1 MHVQITAGK
10 ALQRSFSEK
19 LETSL
24 SLSVLPKSSWQTL
37 ICTLWEIKLSWQV
50 SVGSAHY
57 WRAVCIGLTGATSL
71 CLWKTV
77 FISTCSSSLR
87 AADALREPRSQH
99 AALWVII
106 PGNRPQTACRCHGAV
121 AQVSAASPQ
130 QERNRFGGWGRWW
143 CEMVRLYYRVSECWA
158 AYQLDHTIT
167 LSAGLWAAKWSF
179 LIGSAAW
186 RESLQEQPC
195 WLRFENQPAVDL
207 ACWSWSH
214 PVEGS
219 RCR

>member
-57 WRAVCIGLTGATSL
+57 WRAVCIRLRLALVSTSL

-87 AADALREPRSQH
+87 VADALREPRSRH

-121 AQVSAASPQ
+121 AQVSAASPE
-130 QERNRFGGWGRWW
+130 QERNRFGGGVGAVVVWDGAVVLQSVW
-143 CEMVRLYYRVSECWA
+143 MLSRLSARPHHHS
-158 AYQLDHTIT
+158 LSGT
-167 LSAGLWAAKWSF
+167 LS
-179 LIGSAAW
+179 
-186 RESLQEQPC
+186 C
-195 WLRFENQPAVDL
+195 
-207 ACWSWSH
+207 
-214 PVEGS
+214 
-219 RCR
+219 